1 MSGYINPLH
10 TPVHPSHISSFSSLG
25 SAMTPPPSS
34 KSHASRR
41 HVPQTSYAPSSKWK
55 NQTGRVQPLCASISF
70 DFIGITHQG
79 MPLRELCARGPYAL
93 QQMMQGANDAVFA
106 NAPSRPRKVTLHIRW
121 PGYEHIEWV
130 RTIEVV
136 TASGHITRAQLAGV
150 IAQNFARYVEVN
162 IRPYQ
167 YFDSQ
172 QLTFWSSQKTQFEAT
187 TNIDWRL
194 GPAGI
199 TFDHITLLSLR
210 NVFEDAWQAEV
221 AVDVR

>member
-34 KSHASRR
+34 KSHSSRR

-55 NQTGRVQPLCASISF
+55 NQTGRVQPLCGSISF
-70 DFIGITHQG
+70 DFIGIPHQG

-150 IAQNFARYVEVN
+150 IAQNFARYVE
-162 IRPYQ
+162 
-167 YFDSQ
+167 
-172 QLTFWSSQKTQFEAT
+172 KTQFEAT

-221 AVDVR
+221 AVDLH